1 MSNFGIL
8 QKLDLPKQIRG
19 KKVLDAGCG
28 SGFFL
33 FDYLF
38 YGADVTGIDQSENS
52 IEFVRQQANALG
64 FRPTL
69 IACDLETV
77 SLPDNSFDYIFC
89 TYVLHH
95 TPNPRIVL
103 EQFRRWC
110 KKDGTIKL
118 IISHKY
124 APDVFIQ
131 RIITPIFRT
140 VPQLSK
146 IVPACIKKRIHWED
160 RYEHPYWRQMSKQQV
175 IDLCMSSGLEIRS
188 IQVYGFSIFL
198 LSYFMPPIVGKALN
212 ALLGNH
218 FGRAIGVEAAPQ
230 KTT

>member
-95 TPNPRIVL
+95 TPNPLRTFSFRELSLPYFVL
-103 EQFRRWC
+103 FRNFQ
-110 KKDGTIKL
+110 KL
-118 IISHKY
+118 YRPALKNG
-124 APDVFIQ
+124 F
-131 RIITPIFRT
+131 TGRT
-140 VPQLSK
+140 VMNILIGGKCQNNKLL
-146 IVPACIKKRIHWED
+146 IFACHRD
-160 RYEHPYWRQMSKQQV
+160 LRYVLFKYTDSQ
-175 IDLCMSSGLEIRS
+175 
-188 IQVYGFSIFL
+188 
-198 LSYFMPPIVGKALN
+198 YFC
-212 ALLGNH
+212 
-218 FGRAIGVEAAPQ
+218 
-230 KTT
+230 